1 MGLSLQSGRD
11 VQEDKASNKT
21 SKNTCRQKEEGKPAK
36 EKEQP
41 EKWGR
46 HPTRRGQS
54 HGNTEEHFRKGGVL
68 CQLR

>member
-11 VQEDKASNKT
+11 VREDKASDKT
-21 SKNTCRQKEEGKPAK
+21 SENSCRQKEVGKPAK
-36 EKEQP
+36 EKKQA

-46 HPTRRGQS
+46 HPTGRGQS
-54 HGNTEEHFRKGGVL
+54 HGNKEEHFKKGGVL